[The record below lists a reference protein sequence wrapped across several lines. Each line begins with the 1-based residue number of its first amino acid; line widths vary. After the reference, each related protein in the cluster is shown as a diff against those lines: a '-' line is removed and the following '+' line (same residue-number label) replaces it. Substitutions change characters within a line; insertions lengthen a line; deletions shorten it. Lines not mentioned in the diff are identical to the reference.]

1 MRFINRKQ
9 LELFFAALTRFQF
22 RYPKSMLAGWVV
34 LFALLWSQLPQIK
47 IDTTTEG
54 LFHQDDPV
62 LQAYEQFRDD
72 YGRDEVI
79 LLAIESKQIFSE
91 PFLTR
96 LRSLHEELEDNVPY
110 LEEIT
115 SLLNA
120 RSTYGED
127 DELIVEDLLEEF
139 PESEEE
145 FSRVRERVMSNR
157 IYQNLLI
164 SEDGI
169 VTTMTLRTSL
179 YQDPDEEEGFLFSD
193 EADAAGEDAQ
203 SDPIG
208 EALQLLSDEQI
219 HHQLQVV
226 KEIIHQH
233 EADDFRIQLAGS
245 PIVVDNLKL
254 SLIRNLQRFMTLAIL
269 TIAIFLFLLL
279 RHISGTI
286 MPLLIVICSLLST
299 LSLMSI
305 FDKAIKLPSQILPS
319 FLLAVGIGASV
330 HILALFFMEMK
341 KGHGKEEAIVAAM
354 SHSALPVVMTS
365 ITTAVGLWSFA
376 SAGVAPIADLG
387 IYAGAGVML
396 CLLITLLFLPT
407 LIALV
412 PIKQNKTGQQ
422 HHSRGFLDH
431 LLVGFADFSSRHP
444 LKILL
449 VSIVITLFFITG
461 IPQIRFA
468 HNPVTWFPLEDP
480 VRIASDWIDQRMH
493 GSIMLEF
500 LIDSGK
506 ENGFHHPDLLNHL
519 ESMADYAKSYQREN
533 GERFV
538 GSVISLSYILKEIHK
553 ALHNNQEV
561 YYAIPD
567 DPQLIAQEFLL
578 FENSGSDALDDI
590 VDSQFRTARF
600 SLKVPWDNAAY
611 YVKFVDDMEKQFALE
626 FGSDVKIATT
636 GLLYLLT
643 TTIDLMMHSTLI
655 SYIIAGVLISLLMI
669 LVLNSLKLGMLSMFP
684 NLFPILF
691 TLGMMGWFQIP
702 MDMFSMLIGSI
713 AIGLVV
719 DDTIHFMHNYRRY
732 LEETGSPTTAVRLTL
747 QTAGRAMLLT
757 TLVLSSGF
765 GLFMFSPMNNL
776 FYFGWL
782 TAMTI
787 LLALLADF
795 LIAPAMMIL
804 LDTRKLKGN
813 ASQI

>member
-1 MRFINRKQ
+1 M
-9 LELFFAALTRFQF
+9 ELFFAVLTRFQF
-22 RYPKSMLAGWVV
+22 RHPKSILFGWLV
-34 LFALLWSQLPQIK
+34 LFAMLWSQLPQIK
-47 IDTTTEG
+47 IDTSTEG
-54 LFHQDDPV
+54 FFHQNDPV
-62 LQAYEQFRDD
+62 LQAYEQFREDF
-72 YGRDEVI
+72 GRDEVI
-79 LLAIESKQIFSE
+79 LLAIESEQIFSE
-91 PFLTR
+91 SFLTR
-96 LRSLHEELEDNVPY
+96 LRNLHEELEEHVPF

-120 RSTYGED
+120 RSTYGEA

-139 PESEEE
+139 PGSEEE

-157 IYQNLLI
+157 IYKNLLI
-164 SEDGI
+164 SEDGT

-179 YQDPDEEEGFLFSD
+179 YQATDEEEGFLISD
-193 EADAAGEDAQ
+193 ETGPVSDSVETDHSGED
-203 SDPIG
+203 S
-208 EALQLLSDEQI
+208 QLLTDEQI
-219 HHQLQVV
+219 HHLLQVV
-226 KEIIHQH
+226 KNIIHRY
-233 EADDFRIQLAGS
+233 EGDDFQILLAGS
-245 PIVVDNLKL
+245 PIVIDNLKRN
-254 SLIRNLQRFMTLAIL
+254 LIRNLQRFMTLAIL
-269 TIAIFLFLLL
+269 SIAIFLFLLL
-279 RHISGTI
+279 RHISGTVL
-286 MPLLIVICSLLST
+286 PLLIVICSLVST

-330 HILALFFMEMK
+330 HILALFFVEIR
-341 KGHGKEEAIVAAM
+341 KGRGKEEAMVAAM

-365 ITTAVGLWSFA
+365 LTTAVGLWSFA
-376 SAGVAPIADLG
+376 RAEVAPVADLG
-387 IYAGAGVML
+387 IFAGAGVML
-396 CLLITLLFLPT
+396 CLLVTLLFLPT

-412 PIKQNKTGQQ
+412 PIKENKSG
-422 HHSRGFLDH
+422 HHNQSRGFIDRFLR
-431 LLVGFADFSSRHP
+431 GFAEFSSRHP
-444 LKILL
+444 IKILL
-449 VSIVITLFFITG
+449 VSIGMTLFFITG

-468 HNPVTWFPLEDP
+468 HNPVTWFALEDP
-480 VRIASDWIDQRMH
+480 VRIASDWIDQRMQ

-506 ENGFHHPDLLNHL
+506 ENGFHDPDLLNHL
-519 ESMADYAKSYQREN
+519 DAMADYARSYQREN
-533 GERFV
+533 EESFV
-538 GSVISLSYILKEIHK
+538 GSVITLSHVLKEINK
-553 ALHNNQEV
+553 ALRNNQDD

-578 FENSGSDALDDI
+578 FENSGSDALQDV

-611 YVKFVDDMEKQFALE
+611 YVKFVADMEARFAKE
-626 FGSDVKIATT
+626 FGPQVVVTTT

-643 TTIDLMMHSTLI
+643 TSIDLMMRSTLI

-669 LVLNSLKLGMLSMFP
+669 LLLHSWKMGLLSMFP

-691 TLGMMGWFQIP
+691 TLGMMGWLQIP

-732 LEETGSPTTAVRLTL
+732 LEETGSPTKAVHLTL

-757 TLVLSSGF
+757 TLVLSCGF
-765 GLFMFSPMNNL
+765 GLFMFAPMKNL

-804 LDTRKLKGN
+804 LDRRKLNGSVTPSQNDTGN
-813 ASQI
+813 VI